1 MKKITV
7 LCLLAAFVFIPLQ
20 AFAAEVSWDDCV
32 KEALVNNYTLIAA
45 RERLNQARA
54 QSWTAISAA
63 MPQVSASASGSKRG
77 NEAGPDTIP
86 YTGNTQS
93 NSYSY
98 SLSVRQLI
106 FDGFANTQEI
116 MKASENV
123 KSAEINY
130 RVSSAAVRYGLK
142 QAYAGL
148 MKAQKMVEIT
158 DTILKLRKKQYEN
171 VKLRYSAGRE
181 NKGAVLNSEADFKQ
195 AEFEAGQSVRSLETA
210 REKLSSQLGRDIH
223 SDISVKED
231 YSITQDTAV
240 EPDFELLF
248 RDNPDILLAVS
259 NRRAAELSL
268 GAAVSSWFPQVSL
281 SGSVGRSSSE
291 LWPQDTNWSLG
302 VNISYTIFDG
312 GRTLAQSSSA
322 LAALNQAKADEKS
335 GVDNARIAVKTSWYD
350 FKDAYISL
358 GVAQK
363 YFEASRERAKI
374 ADAQYSTGLIDFNN
388 WTIIQNSLVSS
399 QKSIISAQTGLL
411 TAEAAWIQAKGGT
424 LEDEKK

>member
-1 MKKITV
+1 MRKILFLTFSMMLFFTAV
-7 LCLLAAFVFIPLQ
+7 HSADLTW
-20 AFAAEVSWDDCV
+20 EDCV
-32 KEALVNNYTLIAA
+32 KEALAGNYSLIAA
-45 RERLNQARA
+45 KERLNQARA

-77 NEAGPDTIP
+77 NEAGPGTVP

-98 SLSVRQLI
+98 GLSVRQLI

-123 KSAEINY
+123 KSAELNY
-130 RVSSAAVRYGLK
+130 KVASAAARFGLK

-158 DTILKLRKKQYEN
+158 DTILTLRKKQYEN

-210 REKLSSQLGRDIH
+210 RQKLCSQLGRDIN

-231 YSITQDTAV
+231 YSITQDMSV
-240 EPDFELLF
+240 EPDFEALF

-259 NRRAAELSL
+259 NRRAAELSF
-268 GAAVSSWFPQVSL
+268 GAAMSSWFPQVSL

-312 GRTLAQSSSA
+312 GRAVAQSSAA
-322 LAALNQAKADEKS
+322 LAALNQAKADEKA
-335 GVDNARIAVKTSWYD
+335 GLDNAKIAVKTAWYD
-350 FKDAYISL
+350 FKDAYIGL
-358 GVAQK
+358 GVQQK
-363 YFEASRERAKI
+363 YFDASRERAKI

-424 LEDEKK
+424 LEDEK